1 MSTAVQGLIIFLLP
15 GKMATRHGNKRGA
28 QSINNSLTYTP
39 SKPVKAKNTKLNDTK
54 EVKDEE
60 EDLDVKGMFEMIM
73 TKLGKLDII
82 EKRMEIFETE
92 LKEVKDSIEFA
103 HSELHDLKKECKKI
117 DKSEEESKQR
127 LDNLEQKN
135 TFLNNRV
142 IDLQARSMRD
152 NLIFYNIKENDGE
165 NTTEV
170 IHSLLESHFGIENA
184 KAVKIDR
191 SHRMGRKLQHARK
204 PRAIIAKFNYFQDK
218 QKVLTNARKLK
229 GTGIAVSEQF
239 PEEIMIA
246 RKRLYPELKKAR
258 EEGKRVKLVRD
269 KLYIDGQLFR
279 ESGFTR

>member
-1 MSTAVQGLIIFLLP
+1 MSRIVCCLA
-15 GKMATRHGNKRGA
+15 A
-28 QSINNSLTYTP
+28 
-39 SKPVKAKNTKLNDTK
+39 
-54 EVKDEE
+54 
-60 EDLDVKGMFEMIM
+60 
-73 TKLGKLDII
+73 LG
-82 EKRMEIFETE
+82 
-92 LKEVKDSIEFA
+92 SN
-103 HSELHDLKKECKKI
+103 
-117 DKSEEESKQR
+117 KSEEESKQR

-135 TFLNNRV
+135 TSLNNCV

-204 PRAIIAKFNYFQDK
+204 PRAIIAKLNYFQDK
-218 QKVLTNARKLK
+218 QKILTNARKLK

>member
-1 MSTAVQGLIIFLLP
+1 
-15 GKMATRHGNKRGA
+15 MATRHGNKRGA

-60 EDLDVKGMFEMIM
+60 EDLDVKGMFEIIM

-82 EKRMEIFETE
+82 EKRMEIFE
-92 LKEVKDSIEFA
+92 
-103 HSELHDLKKECKKI
+103 KKCKKI

-127 LDNLEQKN
+127 LVNLEQKN
-135 TFLNNRV
+135 TSLNNRV
-142 IDLQARSMRD
+142 IDLQARSMHD

-204 PRAIIAKFNYFQDK
+204 PRAIIAKLNYFQDK
-218 QKVLTNARKLK
+218 QKVLTNAKKLK

>member
-1 MSTAVQGLIIFLLP
+1 
-15 GKMATRHGNKRGA
+15 
-28 QSINNSLTYTP
+28 
-39 SKPVKAKNTKLNDTK
+39 
-54 EVKDEE
+54 
-60 EDLDVKGMFEMIM
+60 
-73 TKLGKLDII
+73 
-82 EKRMEIFETE
+82 
-92 LKEVKDSIEFA
+92 
-103 HSELHDLKKECKKI
+103 
-117 DKSEEESKQR
+117 
-127 LDNLEQKN
+127 
-135 TFLNNRV
+135 
-142 IDLQARSMRD
+142 MRD

-218 QKVLTNARKLK
+218 QKILTNARKLK

-258 EEGKRVKLVRD
+258 EEGKRFKLVRD